1 MNSETS
7 PNPNRET
14 KALGTDAHDTH
25 EVRHALD
32 ELMRA
37 FEAFKQANNERLAQ
51 IDRRLSSDAVTEE
64 KIHRLNET
72 LDIHQKVLDDFSLA
86 QQRPELDSYVGS
98 AEREHKAAF
107 DDYLR
112 KGITS
117 SLESFESKAL
127 TTAASSGGYI
137 VPEAVMVAVADRLA
151 HTSPLRRLA
160 AVQQVS
166 TTSFRKI
173 LSGGAPGVIWAE
185 SDAVDGSI
193 SDASGSFAER
203 DFSFGR
209 LVAKPVATQ
218 SLLDDSAIDLEKWLA
233 DEIYIGF
240 AENETDAF
248 VKGKGSVPPSPK
260 GFLREVI
267 AAHDSSLTNDQIGY
281 IASGANKNWPVS
293 DEAKMTKLLEV
304 VYALKAAYR
313 TDASWLMN
321 KTSIAA
327 IRGWTDGNN
336 NLLWQPPTQ
345 PGAPATLLDYPVVEV
360 EVMPNKDS
368 MENTDNFAYP
378 LAFGNWQRGYLIAD
392 RMDMRILRDPYSSKP
407 NVVFYTTKTIGGG
420 VTDHN
425 AIKLLKCVV
434 S

>member
-1 MNSETS
+1 MNSEHLP
-7 PNPNRET
+7 PNHET
-14 KALGTDAHDTH
+14 KAFGTDANDTH

-37 FEAFKQANNERLAQ
+37 FDAFKQANNERLAQ
-51 IDRRLSSDAVTEE
+51 IDRRLSVDVVNEE

-72 LDIHQKVLDDFSLA
+72 MDTHQKMLDDFAIA

-107 DDYLR
+107 DSYLR

-127 TTAASSGGYI
+127 TTATSSGGYI
-137 VPEAVMVAVADRLA
+137 VPETVMVAVSDHLA
-151 HTSPLRRLA
+151 HASPLRRLA
-160 AVQQVS
+160 SVQQVS
-166 TTSFRKI
+166 TSSFKKV
-173 LSGGAPGVIWAE
+173 LSSEGPGVRWATSE
-185 SDAVDGSI
+185 TQDGDI
-193 SDASGSFAER
+193 AGQDGSFAER
-203 DFSFGR
+203 AFSFGR
-209 LVAKPVATQ
+209 LVATPAATQ

-240 AENETDAF
+240 AENETEAF
-248 VKGKGSVPPSPK
+248 IKGLGDGPPSPK
-260 GFLREVI
+260 GFLRETI
-267 AAHDSSLTNDQIGY
+267 AAQAGNLTNDKIGY
-281 IASGANKNWPVS
+281 IASGIRNDWPADGS
-293 DEAKMTKLLEV
+293 DGTGKITKLLEL

-327 IRGWTDGNN
+327 IRSWTDGNN
-336 NLLWQPPTQ
+336 NPLWQPPTQ

-360 EVMPNKDS
+360 EVMPSK
-368 MENTDNFAYP
+368 NTANLAYP
-378 LAFGNWQRGYLIAD
+378 LAFGNWKRGYLIAD

-420 VTDHN
+420 VVDHS
-425 AIKLLKCVV
+425 AIKLLKCAA